1 MAFLYKK
8 QLASFFKKC
17 NKSYTIFSR
26 VNSSY
31 LNCIDTIGFSEHTKF
46 ITFIFQLVENYYHS
60 MSICNFMPTI
70 HFGHL
75 QFCKQ
80 YNVPVTAN

>member
-1 MAFLYKK
+1 MAFLLIKK
-8 QLASFFKKC
+8 LASFFKEC
-17 NKSYTIFSR
+17 NKSCTIFSR

-31 LNCIDTIGFSEHTKF
+31 LNCKDIIGFSEHTNYV
-46 ITFIFQLVENYYHS
+46 TFIFQLVENYYYS
-60 MSICNFMPTI
+60 MSISNFMPTI